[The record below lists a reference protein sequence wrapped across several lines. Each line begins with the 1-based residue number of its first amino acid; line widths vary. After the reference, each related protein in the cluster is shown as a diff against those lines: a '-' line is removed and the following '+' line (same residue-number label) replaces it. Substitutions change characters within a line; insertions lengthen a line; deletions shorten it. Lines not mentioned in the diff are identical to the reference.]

1 MQISRGE
8 AFQAE
13 RSASGGVPGGGTC
26 QHLKNSHM
34 TSLAEREWVWGVV
47 VGDKD
52 KVVIMIVQA
61 QK

>member
-34 TSLAEREWVWGVV
+34 TSLAEGE
-47 VGDKD
+47 
-52 KVVIMIVQA
+52 
-61 QK
+61 